1 MRKMS
6 ETLVWMCEIERAAAF
21 SREEKN
27 VSDVKP

>member
-6 ETLVWMCEIERAAAF
+6 ETCGCVKLNARLLFRERK
-21 SREEKN
+21 KN